1 LKLDDREEKI
11 HQRHDTS
18 YRFLLSSK
26 KLFVE
31 LLRSFV
37 HKGWVQD
44 IDESNVQEIPHSFVL
59 QDFKRQEADL
69 VYRVSLNGQEVVFY
83 LLLEMQSSFDYR
95 MPYRLL
101 LYQAEIWRYLLND
114 DKQALD
120 NRKTF
125 RLPPIVPIVLY
136 NGKKRWSA
144 ARQFRKL
151 LNHEQMFGP
160 ELLDFEYLLID
171 VARYTEEELLS
182 LSNTIGSVFLLD
194 QTEDQVQLLE
204 RLGKLM
210 HTIQQMPEDS
220 QQKFTTWMSNVL
232 KQQLPE
238 GTTYIEELVKNVKGG
253 AAIMGLEQTLKK
265 IIKEERYV
273 AKTEGKIE
281 GKIEGKEEGKIEGK
295 EEVARRMIDLGVD
308 ASVIVAATGFS
319 PDKIDQLREKS
330 DGVK

>member
-1 LKLDDREEKI
+1 MNADDREETI

-37 HKGWVQD
+37 HKGWVQN
-44 IDESNVQEIPHSFVL
+44 IDETNVQEIPHSFVL

-69 VYRVSLNGQEVVFY
+69 VYRVNLNGQDVVFY
-83 LLLEMQSSFDYR
+83 LLLEMQSSVDFR

-101 LYQAEIWRYLLND
+101 LYQVEIWRYLLND
-114 DKQALD
+114 DKQAGA

-136 NGKKRWSA
+136 NGKKRWGA
-144 ARQFRKL
+144 ERQFRKL
-151 LNHEQMFGP
+151 LNHEQMFGS

-194 QTEDQVQLLE
+194 QTEDQAQLLE

-210 HTIQQMPEDS
+210 HTIQQLPEDS
-220 QQKFTTWMSNVL
+220 QQKFVAWMSNVL

-238 GTTYIEELVKNVKGG
+238 GESYIEELVKNVKGG

-265 IIKEERYV
+265 IRKEERY
-273 AKTEGKIE
+273 
-281 GKIEGKEEGKIEGK
+281 EGKIEGK
-295 EEVARRMIDLGVD
+295 EEVAKRMIDLGVD
-308 ASVIVAATGFS
+308 AAVIAAATGFS

-330 DGVK
+330 H